1 MPIIEDLSLEEK
13 VRHANTFLKSRPRDL
28 EDTLAQ
34 LVHDDD
40 QVVAASAIHFVEQRR
55 LWSLAHD
62 LEYSV
67 AHRTPHDFAFEAA
80 TWALARHQL
89 SDSRRGPSTESLPI
103 VALADRLRA
112 IPVFDFVS
120 VDELFRIAGAGRQ
133 STYEPGREIGREGTP
148 ATDVQFLLEGDV
160 QLSAAGDA
168 PREVA
173 APIALAFEEV
183 LEGAPL
189 GCTARAVDRA
199 VTLALDGSDFL
210 TMLSDNV
217 VLAQGLFRVLLDR
230 PKMQPW
236 RVVYAP
242 QAGAAIPRG
251 PSPQPIEIVLLL
263 RQNPLLRRA
272 TVGQLLDLV
281 AITREV
287 ELTAGRVLFAETD
300 GPAVYHILAGEVS
313 LEGDRAEERIVG
325 SGCTIGLAE
334 TLAGVP
340 LGRRSTVTHSGRAL
354 RIERDDLFD
363 VLTDHVDLLQGLF
376 SGVLSAGE
384 PEAAVAE
391 APRTAVS
398 GAR

>member
-1 MPIIEDLSLEEK
+1 M
-13 VRHANTFLKSRPRDL
+13 
-28 EDTLAQ
+28 
-34 LVHDDD
+34 
-40 QVVAASAIHFVEQRR
+40 R
-55 LWSLAHD
+55 LC
-62 LEYSV
+62 
-67 AHRTPHDFAFEAA
+67 
-80 TWALARHQL
+80 
-89 SDSRRGPSTESLPI
+89 
-103 VALADRLRA
+103 
-112 IPVFDFVS
+112 
-120 VDELFRIAGAGRQ
+120 
-133 STYEPGREIGREGTP
+133 REGTP

-160 QLSAAGDA
+160 QLSGGDDA
-168 PREVA
+168 PRDVA

-242 QAGAAIPRG
+242 QAGAVIPRG
-251 PSPQPIEIVLLL
+251 LSPQPIEIVLLL

-300 GPAVYHILAGEVS
+300 GPAVYHILTGEVM
-313 LEGDRAEERIVG
+313 LEGDRTEERIVG
-325 SGCTIGLAE
+325 PGCTIGLAE

-340 LGRRSTVTHSGRAL
+340 LGRRSTVTQTGRAL

-391 APRTAVS
+391 RASYSRIWRHEVKVVRVNCEGDMRKRLCTVVLLAVS
-398 GAR
+398 LWSWSAVVAQQTRCRAANRRSFRARRPSNFS